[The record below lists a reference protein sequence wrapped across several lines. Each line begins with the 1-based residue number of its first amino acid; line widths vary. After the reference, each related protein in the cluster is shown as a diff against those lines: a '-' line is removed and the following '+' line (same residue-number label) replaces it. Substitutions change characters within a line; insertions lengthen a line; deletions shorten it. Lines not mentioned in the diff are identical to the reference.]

1 MAVYD
6 LSILERKDFVG
17 TEKRFDRSIRYDQVN
32 NGTEAII
39 KKILKEN
46 NIEKGYLESCG
57 VSSLCCGQEAINVL
71 RQEHYFK
78 FPSGKFAS
86 YDDAVMSHVNTF
98 EGYESDPDRF
108 DNRYA
113 RTYPKIVENLFPEC
127 KSEYLK
133 HKTFFNA
140 VEEIKKGKAVQILL
154 EAGHWICL
162 IGYLRDDNELV
173 YHDSWGSRPGLKNKG
188 LFERIGLV
196 EYTESVMDFII
207 TYEKVVA

>member
-17 TEKRFDRSIRYDQVN
+17 TVNRFNRNIRYDQVN

-39 KKILKEN
+39 RKVLAEN
-46 NIEKGYLESCG
+46 NIKKGNLESCG
-57 VSSLCCGQEAINVL
+57 VSALCCGQEAIDVL

-86 YDDAVMSHVNTF
+86 YDDAVMSHMNTF
-98 EGYESDPDRF
+98 EGYESDSDRF

-113 RTYPKIVENLFPEC
+113 RNYTRVVDNLFSEC
-127 KSEYLK
+127 KAEYLK

-154 EAGHWICL
+154 NEGHWICI
-162 IGYLRDDNELV
+162 IGYLRNDNELV
-173 YHDSWGSRPGLKNKG
+173 FHDSWGSRPGNKNKG
-188 LFERIGLV
+188 LFEKIGLV
-196 EYTESVMDFII
+196 EYTETVMDFII
-207 TYEKVVA
+207 TYEKITE